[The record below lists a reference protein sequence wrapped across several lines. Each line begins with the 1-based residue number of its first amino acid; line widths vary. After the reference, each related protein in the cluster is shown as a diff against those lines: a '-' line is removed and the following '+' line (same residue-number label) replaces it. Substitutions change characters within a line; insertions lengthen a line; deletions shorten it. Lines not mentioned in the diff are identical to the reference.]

1 VDPFS
6 CSASPGNS
14 SSDFPFDSSTKKV
27 NISPRKFTT
36 PSILRISLAPIPS
49 TAYKDPNATTTAPS
63 LPDAADI
70 PWQVHLNFAGKIS
83 ARTTAGLLPKERH
96 EAMEQIT
103 ISKSKMLQNK
113 NDVLNN

>member
-6 CSASPGNS
+6 CSPSPDIS
-14 SSDFPFDSSTKKV
+14 SSDFPFDSGTKKV
-27 NISPRKFTT
+27 KIIPRKFIT
-36 PSILRISLAPIPS
+36 PRTIRVFLTPIPS
-49 TAYKDPNATTTAPS
+49 AAYKNPNAPTIAPA